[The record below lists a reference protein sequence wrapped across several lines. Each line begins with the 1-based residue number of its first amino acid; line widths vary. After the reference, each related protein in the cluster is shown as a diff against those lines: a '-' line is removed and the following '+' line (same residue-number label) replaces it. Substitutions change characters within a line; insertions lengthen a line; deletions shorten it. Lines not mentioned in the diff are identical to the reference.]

1 MKMKKKSILSLLLLL
16 VMVCTYAAVPNRSM
30 AYANSKEQAVQSEPS
45 NEEVVLFEGS
55 ATSSDWGQAVTLYS
69 GSDFSKGDLTP
80 QAQIAVTYEGLK
92 APVLSL
98 QSWTHNDIW
107 QNVFPSYTSDGV
119 AYFSVSD
126 MISAYEMAYGEGY
139 SSHFQDLDA
148 IYVSDAGAD
157 LVVTKVTIT
166 RKTIESNYY
175 NQGDI
180 TKVTIKA
187 FAQNTTND
195 WTWMSMDNMV
205 NLVYQ
210 TNTVLNATNTSN
222 VFSKV
227 NSSAN
232 FGLQVSD
239 DKLIAGEGSRLKFH
253 IGTVIVKAEGYD
265 DLVIDLNKEY
275 NESYL
280 AETVSW
286 GLTGN
291 NTMIIL
297 NNYLPTDEAEKTDY
311 IHNIT
316 EVICDIT
323 LTDYEFIPA
332 EVEGPEFPDDYT
344 YPTTM
349 RDISAMEL
357 VKELKVGW
365 NLGNSLEANGGE
377 TNWGNPVTKRKMID
391 AIKSAGFSTLRIP
404 VRWDEH
410 YIDDN
415 YTIDP
420 EYLKRVE
427 TVVNYALIN
436 DMYAI
441 INIHHN
447 QLQTQANE
455 KSKEK
460 VLAELE
466 AVWTQIANYFKDY
479 GDKLIFEVLN
489 EPRNGDDWV
498 GNTSLY
504 EIVNEYNAK
513 ALSAI
518 RKTGGNNEKRL
529 VMLPTYAALADYS
542 KIIAMKVPD
551 DEHVAVSL
559 HAYTPYDF
567 ALNTAAGSQTTFG
580 ENDKKILDKLFKLI
594 YETFV
599 EKGIPVVLGE
609 FAATNKD
616 NLEDRVEYAYYYAQA
631 AAHYEIPICWWD
643 NGVFDTIGESLGIFN
658 RRTLTFVYPEI
669 LQALMEGWSSEKE
682 ITDQDPDVL
691 FSGTGTS
698 SNWGQAVALQLG
710 LDFVF
715 EDFIEG
721 LIIAAEYQ
729 SENPP
734 ELILQ
739 GQTEGVYWVK
749 INPNKIETK
758 DTTNIAYFTLSD
770 MVEAYKNALADYDSY
785 DTIFPTLAS
794 IYIGDTGV
802 DLTVTK
808 VYKTY
813 INNFTLPSVELS
825 TNNYY
830 NTVSQTYTI
839 SSEQGDIDLSKLKIV
854 YSAKGMSTAKHNVWC
869 CYADLIEDNPFRYSQ
884 ITDSINCHIDNA
896 KLTITFDDSIICP
909 ENTGKVTLI
918 IQFAKSDWSYYD
930 TLSDPSLEIY
940 YNGTLVK

>member
-1 MKMKKKSILSLLLLL
+1 
-16 VMVCTYAAVPNRSM
+16 
-30 AYANSKEQAVQSEPS
+30 
-45 NEEVVLFEGS
+45 
-55 ATSSDWGQAVTLYS
+55 
-69 GSDFSKGDLTP
+69 
-80 QAQIAVTYEGLK
+80 
-92 APVLSL
+92 
-98 QSWTHNDIW
+98 
-107 QNVFPSYTSDGV
+107 
-119 AYFSVSD
+119 

-139 SSHFQDLDA
+139 SSHFQDLDT

-441 INIHHN
+441 INIH
-447 QLQTQANE
+447 QVITDPANE
-455 KSKEK
+455 KKEK
-460 VLAELE
+460 VLAELGCM
-466 AVWTQIANYFKDY
+466 T
-479 GDKLIFEVLN
+479 
-489 EPRNGDDWV
+489 
-498 GNTSLY
+498 
-504 EIVNEYNAK
+504 
-513 ALSAI
+513 
-518 RKTGGNNEKRL
+518 
-529 VMLPTYAALADYS
+529 
-542 KIIAMKVPD
+542 
-551 DEHVAVSL
+551 
-559 HAYTPYDF
+559 
-567 ALNTAAGSQTTFG
+567 
-580 ENDKKILDKLFKLI
+580 
-594 YETFV
+594 
-599 EKGIPVVLGE
+599 
-609 FAATNKD
+609 
-616 NLEDRVEYAYYYAQA
+616 
-631 AAHYEIPICWWD
+631 
-643 NGVFDTIGESLGIFN
+643 
-658 RRTLTFVYPEI
+658 
-669 LQALMEGWSSEKE
+669 
-682 ITDQDPDVL
+682 
-691 FSGTGTS
+691 
-698 SNWGQAVALQLG
+698 
-710 LDFVF
+710 
-715 EDFIEG
+715 
-721 LIIAAEYQ
+721 
-729 SENPP
+729 
-734 ELILQ
+734 
-739 GQTEGVYWVK
+739 
-749 INPNKIETK
+749 
-758 DTTNIAYFTLSD
+758 
-770 MVEAYKNALADYDSY
+770 
-785 DTIFPTLAS
+785 
-794 IYIGDTGV
+794 
-802 DLTVTK
+802 
-808 VYKTY
+808 
-813 INNFTLPSVELS
+813 
-825 TNNYY
+825 
-830 NTVSQTYTI
+830 
-839 SSEQGDIDLSKLKIV
+839 
-854 YSAKGMSTAKHNVWC
+854 
-869 CYADLIEDNPFRYSQ
+869 
-884 ITDSINCHIDNA
+884 
-896 KLTITFDDSIICP
+896 
-909 ENTGKVTLI
+909 
-918 IQFAKSDWSYYD
+918 
-930 TLSDPSLEIY
+930 
-940 YNGTLVK
+940 

>member
-1 MKMKKKSILSLLLLL
+1 
-16 VMVCTYAAVPNRSM
+16 
-30 AYANSKEQAVQSEPS
+30 
-45 NEEVVLFEGS
+45 
-55 ATSSDWGQAVTLYS
+55 
-69 GSDFSKGDLTP
+69 
-80 QAQIAVTYEGLK
+80 
-92 APVLSL
+92 
-98 QSWTHNDIW
+98 
-107 QNVFPSYTSDGV
+107 
-119 AYFSVSD
+119 
-126 MISAYEMAYGEGY
+126 
-139 SSHFQDLDA
+139 
-148 IYVSDAGAD
+148 
-157 LVVTKVTIT
+157 
-166 RKTIESNYY
+166 
-175 NQGDI
+175 
-180 TKVTIKA
+180 
-187 FAQNTTND
+187 
-195 WTWMSMDNMV
+195 
-205 NLVYQ
+205 
-210 TNTVLNATNTSN
+210 
-222 VFSKV
+222 
-227 NSSAN
+227 
-232 FGLQVSD
+232 
-239 DKLIAGEGSRLKFH
+239 
-253 IGTVIVKAEGYD
+253 
-265 DLVIDLNKEY
+265 
-275 NESYL
+275 
-280 AETVSW
+280 
-286 GLTGN
+286 
-291 NTMIIL
+291 MIIL

-529 VMLPTYAALADYS
+529 VMLPTYAASADYS

-643 NGVFDTIGESLGIFN
+643 NGVFDTIGKSLGIFN

-682 ITDQDPDVL
+682 ITRPR
-691 FSGTGTS
+691 
-698 SNWGQAVALQLG
+698 
-710 LDFVF
+710 
-715 EDFIEG
+715 
-721 LIIAAEYQ
+721 
-729 SENPP
+729 P
-734 ELILQ
+734 
-739 GQTEGVYWVK
+739 
-749 INPNKIETK
+749 
-758 DTTNIAYFTLSD
+758 
-770 MVEAYKNALADYDSY
+770 
-785 DTIFPTLAS
+785 
-794 IYIGDTGV
+794 
-802 DLTVTK
+802 
-808 VYKTY
+808 
-813 INNFTLPSVELS
+813 
-825 TNNYY
+825 
-830 NTVSQTYTI
+830 
-839 SSEQGDIDLSKLKIV
+839 
-854 YSAKGMSTAKHNVWC
+854 
-869 CYADLIEDNPFRYSQ
+869 
-884 ITDSINCHIDNA
+884 
-896 KLTITFDDSIICP
+896 
-909 ENTGKVTLI
+909 
-918 IQFAKSDWSYYD
+918 
-930 TLSDPSLEIY
+930 
-940 YNGTLVK
+940 